1 MNMNKIKGFLKNF
14 FDYICKYKEIILLAL
29 PFLILDLTTRIF
41 FPTSFVS
48 FWYIVPNL
56 FTILW
61 CFLFLGIVFSFK
73 SKIGRKIYVL
83 ILVCAMF
90 IFLLNNV
97 YYSMTDN
104 FFDFSLIEMA
114 RESTSYIFDTVL
126 KAKIWIYLVCL
137 AVMIF
142 GIWVLKMIP
151 NKKEND

>member
-83 ILVCAMF
+83 ILDIDDESKKVKVS
-90 IFLLNNV
+90 IKDIYYLSHDDENKIKETRRGFLPLK
-97 YYSMTDN
+97 
-104 FFDFSLIEMA
+104 EM
-114 RESTSYIFDTVL
+114 L
-126 KAKIWIYLVCL
+126 PIWIKE
-137 AVMIF
+137 
-142 GIWVLKMIP
+142 KMMEYE
-151 NKKEND
+151 NKEKGC